1 MRKVLFLT
9 LLLGATAVSAQTAP
23 LAPIEQSALASDA
36 LSTGL
41 LSREAGALPADLW
54 RGASR
59 EDLAFLLGA
68 LPSRPSSP
76 AIGAAMRRVLLAS
89 ADAAP
94 DNAVALGGAKLRA
107 LAAAGFVEEARE
119 IEGLSS
125 GAKSDPASI
134 EAMAIAD
141 LLAGDQPAAC
151 DKGRRVE
158 AARDNPFW
166 MRLRV
171 VCYVASNE
179 LDAAE
184 LALGI
189 LSEKGRLS
197 DIDRDL
203 LAPLASGG
211 KPKAPVAPK
220 DALHL
225 AALKTMKMPL
235 SAGLLAR
242 ADGGVVAAVA
252 RDVSGDWPTRL
263 AAARL
268 AAGMGVIGG
277 AELKALYTAAP
288 SETAPAFK
296 SIALMTAPEFIRD
309 KAARI
314 AAEIAAAGD
323 FEGLYAASLLY
334 ADEIRALE
342 GAVVPAEEARV
353 FAMARLAAG
362 DAIGAER
369 WLTASVPAMRQ
380 GADDADLMRFIDL
393 VGVLSILDSAGGER
407 VAALANVS
415 AAKPPVV
422 LPQPSGAEDGNLAQL
437 VGAAIGAAREGSRGA
452 SALAAIAA
460 SDAAARGDAVAYAA
474 MIESFAAAGLADVVR
489 RQHVERAI
497 AAIYPAAP
505 ATAATG
511 AAMPASAPNG
521 MVPRLKPK
529 RET

>member
-1 MRKVLFLT
+1 MRNILLSA
-9 LLLGATAVSAQTAP
+9 LLLGATDAAAQTAP

-68 LPSRPSSP
+68 LPTRPSSP
-76 AIGAAMRRVLLAS
+76 AIGQAMRRVLLSPAES
-89 ADAAP
+89 AP
-94 DNAVALGGAKLRA
+94 DGAIALGGAKLRS
-107 LAAAGFVEEARE
+107 LAASGFVDEARE

-125 GAKSDPASI
+125 GTQSDPGSV

-141 LLAGDQPAAC
+141 LLAGDQQAAC

-158 AARDNPFW
+158 AARDNSFW
-166 MRLRV
+166 MRLRI
-171 VCYVASNE
+171 VCYAAANE

-189 LSEKGRLS
+189 LGERGRLS
-197 DIDRDL
+197 EIDRDL

-225 AALKTMKMPL
+225 AALKAMNMPI
-235 SAGLLAR
+235 SAGLLAN

-252 RDVSGDWPTRL
+252 RDPSGDWPTRL

-268 AAGMGVIGG
+268 AAGMGVLGG
-277 AELKALYTAAP
+277 AELKSLYAAAP
-288 SETAPAFK
+288 TEAAPAFK
-296 SIALMTAPEFIRD
+296 SIALMVAPEFIRD

-314 AAEIAAAGD
+314 AAEIAAAAD

-334 ADEIRALE
+334 ADDIRAFE
-342 GAVVPAEEARV
+342 GAVVPAQEARA
-353 FAMARLAAG
+353 FALARLAAG

-369 WLTASVPAMRQ
+369 WLTAATPAMRE

-393 VGVLSILDSAGGER
+393 VGILSVLDSSSGER
-407 VAALANVS
+407 VAALANVA
-415 AAKPPVV
+415 AAKPPVI
-422 LPQPSGAEDGNLAQL
+422 LPPAPSATDRNLAQL
-437 VGAAIGAAREGSRGA
+437 VGAAIGAAREGARGA

-474 MIESFAAAGLADVVR
+474 MIESFAAAGLSDIVR

-497 AAIYPAAP
+497 AAIYPEARAA
-505 ATAATG
+505 AAAGAAT
-511 AAMPASAPNG
+511 PASAPDG